1 MIDINA
7 DTVTWVDNGS
17 VAHCDGAIVAQPDL
31 LIQRCQV
38 TSGGA
43 VQKVAQNIILT
54 MVDPP
59 VQSAAFFAKASIK
72 SPGRWEG
79 NGQEMTKSINTGNVM
94 TLVL

>member
-17 VAHCDGAIVAQPDL
+17 VAHCEGAIVAQPDL

-54 MVDPP
+54 MVAPP
-59 VQSAAFFAKASIK
+59 VDEERQNSICCLFCK
-72 SPGRWEG
+72 GFNQVSGKMGGKWARDD
-79 NGQEMTKSINTGNVM
+79 KIY
-94 TLVL
+94 